1 MLRPHD
7 PRIPGRPVT
16 FFSFFFCRCS
26 QASRGH
32 VVLVEER
39 QDGVHTTVQIN
50 GHTFTDRK
58 CIVPEMYSLWVKT
71 TQNLC
76 VFAKK
81 KVPHPPFFPLLFP
94 IAVKSFPET
103 LFCNQS
109 AHSDSY
115 NYPTSSVQL
124 TAPKQSS
131 SEMGTCFYFDNAC

>member
-1 MLRPHD
+1 
-7 PRIPGRPVT
+7 
-16 FFSFFFCRCS
+16 
-26 QASRGH
+26 
-32 VVLVEER
+32 
-39 QDGVHTTVQIN
+39 
-50 GHTFTDRK
+50 
-58 CIVPEMYSLWVKT
+58 MYSLWVKT

-76 VFAKK
+76 IFAK
-81 KVPHPPFFPLLFP
+81 KVPHPPFFPLLSI

-109 AHSDSY
+109 AHSGSY